1 MGCGTRG
8 VLNRLLTRAQSRS
21 ESRTKSPTASRSE
34 SRTQPRIES
43 RTRPRTEPRP
53 SGSGPLILLPSVL
66 LLLLALPALAQ
77 GPNNVQWSLK
87 LDPAT
92 SAPGSKVLA
101 RVEAQIDPGWHV
113 YSMSSAGAIPTTVKV
128 APNAAIAKVR
138 IFQAPPKKAYD
149 PNFQLDTETYEGS
162 AVFLLE
168 LQLKPDA
175 PAGPT
180 DISAEVRYQTCN
192 DTVCI
197 PPRRKTVTAALT
209 VSAAAPAAS
218 PTIPAG
224 FAEVTGPP
232 KPAPTTNAGAQTPAT
247 QSLGAFLLVAFGF
260 GLAAIFTPCVFPMI
274 PITMSFFLNRQGTRR
289 EGVVHAVLF
298 CLGIVVLFS
307 GLGLLTTALLGPF
320 GVVQLGSNPWVNGF
334 IALVFLAF
342 GLSLLGAFEIT
353 IPSSVLT
360 RLDKGTQQGGIA
372 GTLLMGLTFA
382 LSSFA
387 CVGPFM
393 GTLLAASVGSGGL
406 RPLLG
411 MVTFASGLALPFFLL
426 ALFPSYLKRLPKSG
440 AWMVRIKVVMGFIVL
455 AAMLKFLASVD
466 QVLQWNVL
474 TRERFLAA
482 WIVLF
487 AMAGLYLLGFVRLE
501 GIAKDATMGLGRLLT
516 GMVFLIFAISLTPGM
531 SGGKLGEL
539 DAYIPAPPEGSALAS
554 PGAGPETALVF
565 LKNQYREALDKARA
579 ENKLVLVTFTGY
591 ACTNCHWMKANM
603 FTRPE
608 IAAEL
613 KNFILVELYTDGTD
627 AASIANQEMEQ
638 SRFQTIAIPFY
649 AVVDATGN
657 TVATYPGATRD
668 GAAYLAFLQ
677 TKPPAAAAPVSAKNA
692 PSDLAGLSATT
703 LDGAPVDMAALQGK
717 VVVIDFWAT
726 YCVPCLK
733 EIPTFNRL
741 HQQLADRGV
750 VVLGV
755 SMDSDG
761 GAPLV
766 SSFLKAHPMQYRVA
780 LASEQ
785 MTDLFHV
792 EKLPTTVVFDRHG
805 KTLQRFEGYT
815 PADAL
820 ENVVKTA
827 L

>member
-1 MGCGTRG
+1 MAGRRCKT
-8 VLNRLLTRAQSRS
+8 
-21 ESRTKSPTASRSE
+21 
-34 SRTQPRIES
+34 
-43 RTRPRTEPRP
+43 
-53 SGSGPLILLPSVL
+53 
-66 LLLLALPALAQ
+66 LLLLAAFPALAQ
-77 GPNNVQWSLK
+77 GPNNVQWSLS
-87 LDPAT
+87 LEPA
-92 SAPGSKVLA
+92 AAPPGSLVLA
-101 RVEAQIDPGWHV
+101 RLEARIDPGWHV
-113 YSMSSAGAIPTTVKV
+113 YSTTSAGAIPTTVKM
-128 APNAAIAKVR
+128 AANAAVEKVR

-149 PNFQLDTETYEGS
+149 PNLQLDTETYEGS

-168 LQLKPDA
+168 LHLKPDA
-175 PAGPT
+175 AAGASE
-180 DISAEVRYQTCN
+180 ISAEVRYQTCN
-192 DTVCI
+192 DKVCI
-197 PPRRKTVTAALT
+197 PPRRRTASATLT
-209 VSAAAPAAS
+209 IDPAARAAASA
-218 PTIPAG
+218 IPAG
-224 FAEVTGPP
+224 YAEVSGADPQVRGRPP
-232 KPAPTTNAGAQTPAT
+232 GRPLPDT
-247 QSLGAFLLVAFGF
+247 QGLGAFLLVAFGF

-289 EGVVHAVLF
+289 ESVFQAVLF

-307 GLGLLTTALLGPF
+307 GLGLMTTAILGPF

-334 IALVFLAF
+334 IAMVFLAF

-360 RLDKGTQQGGIA
+360 RLDRGSQKGGIA

-393 GTLLAASVGSGGL
+393 GTLLAASVGSGGI

-411 MVTFASGLALPFFLL
+411 MIAFASGLALPFFLL

-440 AWMVRIKVVMGFIVL
+440 AWMARVKVVMGFIVL

-466 QVLQWNVL
+466 QVLQWNVI

-487 AMAGLYLLGFVRLE
+487 AMAGLYLLGFLRLE
-501 GIAKDATMGLGRLLT
+501 GIAKDEPMGLGRLLT
-516 GMVFLIFAISLTPGM
+516 GMVFLIFAISLAPGM

-539 DAYIPAPPEGSALAS
+539 DAYIPVAS
-554 PGAGPETALVF
+554 GGGGGGGGGENALVWM
-565 LKNQYREALDKARA
+565 KDQYREALDRARR
-579 ENKLVLVTFTGY
+579 EGKLVLVTFTGY

-608 IAAEL
+608 IAGAL
-613 KNFILVELYTDGTD
+613 QNFVLVELYTDGTD
-627 AASIANQEMEQ
+627 AASLANQELEQ
-638 SRFQTIAIPFY
+638 SKFQTIAIPFY
-649 AVVDATGN
+649 AIVDADGN
-657 TVATYPGATRD
+657 AIATYPGATRD
-668 GAAYLAFLQ
+668 AAAYLAFLQ
-677 TKPPAAAAPVSAKNA
+677 KGRADFSPRGASAP
-692 PSDLAGLSATT
+692 PSDLAGLQATA
-703 LDGAPVDMAALQGK
+703 LDGAPVDIAALEGK
-717 VVVIDFWAT
+717 VVVVDFWAT

-741 HQQLADRGV
+741 HEQLADRGV
-750 VVLGV
+750 VALGV
-755 SMDSDG
+755 SMDEDG

-766 SSFLKAHPMQYRVA
+766 KSFLKQHPMKYRVA
-780 LASEQ
+780 LGSEK

-792 EKLPTTVVFDRHG
+792 NQLPTTVVFDRHG

-820 ENVVKTA
+820 ERVVKTA

>member
-1 MGCGTRG
+1 MAGRRCKT
-8 VLNRLLTRAQSRS
+8 
-21 ESRTKSPTASRSE
+21 
-34 SRTQPRIES
+34 
-43 RTRPRTEPRP
+43 
-53 SGSGPLILLPSVL
+53 
-66 LLLLALPALAQ
+66 LLLLAAFPALAQ
-77 GPNNVQWSLK
+77 GPNNVQWSLS
-87 LDPAT
+87 LEPA
-92 SAPGSKVLA
+92 AAPPGSLVLA
-101 RVEAQIDPGWHV
+101 RLEARIDPGWHV
-113 YSMSSAGAIPTTVKV
+113 YSTTSAGAIPTTVKM
-128 APNAAIAKVR
+128 AANAAVEKVR

-149 PNFQLDTETYEGS
+149 PNLQLDTETYEGS

-168 LQLKPDA
+168 LHLKPDA
-175 PAGPT
+175 AAGASE
-180 DISAEVRYQTCN
+180 ISAEVRYQTCN
-192 DTVCI
+192 DKVCI
-197 PPRRKTVTAALT
+197 PPRRRTASATLT
-209 VSAAAPAAS
+209 IDPAARAAASA
-218 PTIPAG
+218 IPAG
-224 FAEVTGPP
+224 YAEVSGADPQVRGRPP
-232 KPAPTTNAGAQTPAT
+232 GRPLPDT
-247 QSLGAFLLVAFGF
+247 QGLGAFLLVAFGF

-289 EGVVHAVLF
+289 ESVFQAVLF

-307 GLGLLTTALLGPF
+307 GLGLMTTAILGPF

-334 IALVFLAF
+334 IAMVFLAF

-360 RLDKGTQQGGIA
+360 RLDRGSQKGGIA

-393 GTLLAASVGSGGL
+393 GTLLAASVGSGGI

-411 MVTFASGLALPFFLL
+411 MIAFASGLALPFFLL

-440 AWMVRIKVVMGFIVL
+440 AWMARVKVVMGFIVL

-466 QVLQWNVL
+466 QVLQWNVI

-487 AMAGLYLLGFVRLE
+487 AMAGLYLLGFLRLE
-501 GIAKDATMGLGRLLT
+501 GIAKDEPMGLGRLLT
-516 GMVFLIFAISLTPGM
+516 GMVFLIFAISLAPGM

-539 DAYIPAPPEGSALAS
+539 DAYIPVAS
-554 PGAGPETALVF
+554 GGGGENALVWM
-565 LKNQYREALDKARA
+565 KDQYREALDRARR
-579 ENKLVLVTFTGY
+579 EGKLVLVTFTGY

-608 IAAEL
+608 IAGAL
-613 KNFILVELYTDGTD
+613 QNFVLVELYTDGTD
-627 AASIANQEMEQ
+627 AASLANQELEQ
-638 SRFQTIAIPFY
+638 SKFQTIAIPFY
-649 AVVDATGN
+649 AIVDADGN
-657 TVATYPGATRD
+657 AIATYPGATRD
-668 GAAYLAFLQ
+668 AAAYLAFLQ
-677 TKPPAAAAPVSAKNA
+677 KGRADFSPRGASAP
-692 PSDLAGLSATT
+692 PSDLAGLQATA
-703 LDGAPVDMAALQGK
+703 LDGAPVDIAALEGK
-717 VVVIDFWAT
+717 VVVVDFWAT

-741 HQQLADRGV
+741 HEQLADRGV

-755 SMDSDG
+755 SMDEDG

-766 SSFLKAHPMQYRVA
+766 KSFLKQHPMKYRVA
-780 LASEQ
+780 LGSEK

-792 EKLPTTVVFDRHG
+792 NQLPTTVVFDRHG

-820 ENVVKTA
+820 ERVVKTA

>member
-1 MGCGTRG
+1 MA
-8 VLNRLLTRAQSRS
+8 RL
-21 ESRTKSPTASRSE
+21 E
-34 SRTQPRIES
+34 
-43 RTRPRTEPRP
+43 
-53 SGSGPLILLPSVL
+53 G
-66 LLLLALPALAQ
+66 
-77 GPNNVQWSLK
+77 
-87 LDPAT
+87 
-92 SAPGSKVLA
+92 
-101 RVEAQIDPGWHV
+101 QIDPGWHV
-113 YSMSSAGAIPTTVKV
+113 YSTTSEGAIPTTIKV
-128 APNAAIAKVR
+128 AGNAAVEKVR
-138 IFQAPPKKAYD
+138 VFQAPPKKAYD

-175 PAGPT
+175 AAGASE
-180 DISAEVRYQTCN
+180 ISAEVRYQSCN
-192 DTVCI
+192 DKVCI
-197 PPRRKTVTAALT
+197 PPRRHTDSATLT
-209 VSAAAPAAS
+209 IDPAAHGAA

-224 FAEVTGPP
+224 YAELTGPP
-232 KPAPTTNAGAQTPAT
+232 KAT
-247 QSLGAFLLVAFGF
+247 KTSTDTQGLGAFLLVAFGV

-289 EGVVHAVLF
+289 ESIFHAALF

-307 GLGLLTTALLGPF
+307 GLGLATTAILGPF

-360 RLDKGTQQGGIA
+360 KLDRGSQKGGIA

-393 GTLLAASVGSGGL
+393 GTLLAASVGSGGV

-411 MVTFASGLALPFFLL
+411 MLTFASGLALPFFLL

-440 AWMVRIKVVMGFIVL
+440 GWLARVKVVMGFIVL
-455 AAMLKFLASVD
+455 AAMVKYLASVD
-466 QVLQWNVL
+466 QVLQWNVI

-487 AMAGLYLLGFVRLE
+487 AMAGLYLLGFLRLE
-501 GIAKDATMGLGRLLT
+501 GIAKDEPMGLGRLLT
-516 GMVFLIFAISLTPGM
+516 GMVFLIFAISLAPGM
-531 SGGKLGEL
+531 SGAKLGEL
-539 DAYIPAPPEGSALAS
+539 DAYIPVASEGSGG
-554 PGAGPETALVF
+554 GAAAGSGLVF
-565 LKNQYREALDKARA
+565 MKNQYREALDQARR
-579 ENKLVLVTFTGY
+579 EGKLVFVTFTGY

-608 IAAEL
+608 INGAL
-613 KNFILVELYTDGTD
+613 KNFVLVDLYTDGTD
-627 AASIANQEMEQ
+627 AASEQNQQLEQ
-638 SRFQTIAIPFY
+638 SKFQTIAIPYY
-649 AVVDATGN
+649 AILDADGN
-657 TVATYPGATRD
+657 AIATYPGATRD
-668 GAAYLAFLQ
+668 AGAYLAFLQ
-677 TKPPAAAAPVSAKNA
+677 TGGRA
-692 PSDLAGLSATT
+692 LAGVGLKPRSSVDDLTGLQATT
-703 LDGAPVDMAALQGK
+703 LDGAPVDTAALQGK
-717 VVVIDFWAT
+717 VVVVDFWAT

-741 HQQLADRGV
+741 HEQLADRGV

-755 SMDSDG
+755 SMDVDG

-766 SSFLKAHPMQYRVA
+766 KSFLKQHPMKYRVA
-780 LASEQ
+780 LGSEK

-792 EKLPTTVVFDRHG
+792 DKLPTTVVFDRHG
-805 KTLQRFEGYT
+805 KSLQRFEGYT

-820 ENVVKTA
+820 ESLVKTA

>member
-1 MGCGTRG
+1 MAGRRCKT
-8 VLNRLLTRAQSRS
+8 
-21 ESRTKSPTASRSE
+21 
-34 SRTQPRIES
+34 
-43 RTRPRTEPRP
+43 
-53 SGSGPLILLPSVL
+53 
-66 LLLLALPALAQ
+66 LLLLAAFPALAQ
-77 GPNNVQWSLK
+77 GPNNVQWSLS
-87 LDPAT
+87 LEPA
-92 SAPGSKVLA
+92 AAPPGSLVLA
-101 RVEAQIDPGWHV
+101 RLEARIDPGWHV
-113 YSMSSAGAIPTTVKV
+113 YSTTSAGAIPTTVKM
-128 APNAAIAKVR
+128 AANAAVEKVR

-149 PNFQLDTETYEGS
+149 PNLQLDTETYEGS

-168 LQLKPDA
+168 LHLKPDA
-175 PAGPT
+175 AAGASE
-180 DISAEVRYQTCN
+180 ISAEVRYQTCN
-192 DTVCI
+192 DKVCI
-197 PPRRKTVTAALT
+197 PPRRRTASATLT
-209 VSAAAPAAS
+209 IDPAARAAASA
-218 PTIPAG
+218 IPAG
-224 FAEVTGPP
+224 YAEVSGADPQVRGRPP
-232 KPAPTTNAGAQTPAT
+232 GRPLPDT
-247 QSLGAFLLVAFGF
+247 QGLGAFLLVAFGF

-289 EGVVHAVLF
+289 ESVFQAVLF

-307 GLGLLTTALLGPF
+307 GLGLMTTAILGPF

-334 IALVFLAF
+334 IAMVFLAF

-360 RLDKGTQQGGIA
+360 RLDRGSQKGGIA

-393 GTLLAASVGSGGL
+393 GTLLAASVGSGGI

-411 MVTFASGLALPFFLL
+411 MIAFASGLALPFFLL

-440 AWMVRIKVVMGFIVL
+440 AWMARVKVVMGFIVL

-466 QVLQWNVL
+466 QVLQWNVI

-487 AMAGLYLLGFVRLE
+487 AMAGLYLLGFLRLE
-501 GIAKDATMGLGRLLT
+501 GIAKDEPMGLGRLLT
-516 GMVFLIFAISLTPGM
+516 GMVFLIFAISLAPGM

-539 DAYIPAPPEGSALAS
+539 DAYIPVAS
-554 PGAGPETALVF
+554 GGGGGGGGGENALVWM
-565 LKNQYREALDKARA
+565 KDQYREALDRARR
-579 ENKLVLVTFTGY
+579 EGKLVLVTFTGY
-591 ACTNCHWMKANM
+591 ACTNCHWMRANM

-608 IAAEL
+608 IAGAL
-613 KNFILVELYTDGTD
+613 QNFVLVELYTDGTD
-627 AASIANQEMEQ
+627 AASLANQELEQ
-638 SRFQTIAIPFY
+638 SKFQTIAIPFY
-649 AVVDATGN
+649 AIVDADGN
-657 TVATYPGATRD
+657 AIATYPGATRD
-668 GAAYLAFLQ
+668 AAAYLAFLQ
-677 TKPPAAAAPVSAKNA
+677 KGRADFSPRGASAP
-692 PSDLAGLSATT
+692 PSDLAGLQATA
-703 LDGAPVDMAALQGK
+703 LDGAPVDIAALEGK
-717 VVVIDFWAT
+717 VVVVDFWAT

-741 HQQLADRGV
+741 HEQLADRGV

-755 SMDSDG
+755 SMDEDG

-766 SSFLKAHPMQYRVA
+766 KSFLKQHPMKYRVA
-780 LASEQ
+780 LGSEK

-792 EKLPTTVVFDRHG
+792 NQLPTTVVFDRHG

-820 ENVVKTA
+820 ERVVKTA